1 MNNINSHDDLKKA
14 ILELESKQADE
25 AKLLK
30 EQFHEAY
37 SSMQPINIL
46 KNTLKQA
53 ARSEDIKDKIVNTS
67 VGLTTGFLLKQ
78 LFKGVIS
85 KSPVGRVFGNL
96 LMLGVTNIVAKNP
109 DVIKSVGNKLLNKIR
124 YKPHDNV
131 NGNGQHKPV

>member
-1 MNNINSHDDLKKA
+1 MDNINSHDDLKKA
-14 ILELESKQADE
+14 ILEMESKQAEE

-53 ARSEDIKDKIVNTS
+53 ARSGDLKDKILNTS
-67 VGLTTGFLLKQ
+67 VGLTTGFALKQ

-85 KSPVGRVFGNL
+85 KSPIGRVFGNL
-96 LMLGVTNIVAKNP
+96 LMLGVTNLVAKNP
-109 DVIKSVGNKLLNKIR
+109 EAIKSMGNKLLNKIR
-124 YKPHDNV
+124 YKPHHNM
-131 NGNGQHKPV
+131 NGNGQHK